1 MNKKHDFDV
10 SALTTAEIQS
20 EWERLTEEQKRPF
33 VIAAEAELNRAPHLQ
48 DEIKAILQ
56 KTRGSITWRQMAT
69 HLRVQYAPRKEE
81 KKTKLKPNK
90 ACVLL
95 HAQDL
100 IAQSLVS
107 SSK

>member
-56 KTRGSITWRQMAT
+56 KTRGSITLRQMAT
-69 HLRVQYAPRKEE
+69 HLHGGPDQPPTTSYQ
-81 KKTKLKPNK
+81 T
-90 ACVLL
+90 
-95 HAQDL
+95 
-100 IAQSLVS
+100 I
-107 SSK
+107 